1 MEKYRQKIGEIGE
14 KKAQNYLKCRGYEIL
29 ECNFRTKSGEL
40 DIIAKEKECIVFVE
54 VKTRTNQEY
63 GAPSEAVSYYKR
75 KHMYQSARHYLKRF
89 SIEVECRFDVMEVTM
104 KRQGFLWVAKIEHL
118 KNVIQ

>member
-1 MEKYRQKIGEIGE
+1 MEKYRQKIGAIGE
-14 KKAQNYLKCRGYEIL
+14 KKAKIYLKLHGYEIL

-63 GAPSEAVSYYKR
+63 GTPSEAVSYYKR
-75 KHMYQSARHYLKRF
+75 QHMYQSARHYLKRF
-89 SIEVECRFDVMEVTM
+89 STEVECRFDVVEVILT
-104 KRQGFLWVAKIEHL
+104 KHGFFWRAKIEHL
-118 KNVIQ
+118 QNVIQ